1 MDRRLPPAVSDENV
15 TVTVKWFN
23 STKGFGFVLAPDGG
37 RDIFLHASIVTQSG
51 NVDLPEGATLM
62 VDLMDTQRGRQVAAI
77 HSVDLS
83 TAVQPT
89 PHIRP
94 ARPGGDG
101 DGGASEAPVEGKIKF
116 FDSKKGYGFVAI
128 EDGGRDVFVSARTLE
143 RCGLMSL
150 EPEQRVRVRTR
161 MGAKGPMAES
171 IELL

>member
-37 RDIFLHASIVTQSG
+37 RDIFLHASVVTQSG
-51 NVDLPEGATLM
+51 NPDLPEGATLL

-83 TAVQPT
+83 TAEQPG
-89 PHIRP
+89 PHVRATRP
-94 ARPGGDG
+94 SGGE
-101 DGGASEAPVEGKIKF
+101 EAVEGKIKF
-116 FDSKKGYGFVAI
+116 FDIKKGFGFVAT
-128 EDGGRDVFVSARTLE
+128 DNGGRDVFVSARTLE

-150 EPEQRVRVRTR
+150 EPEQRVRVRMR